1 MTGSPR
7 TRDRDAVSI
16 ALDAL
21 RTMIVTG
28 DIPPGT
34 ELSQVKLAENIG
46 VSTTPLREALSR
58 LEAEGLVESRRNRRP
73 RVPPFDPM
81 ELDAVYC
88 HRVLLESLAVSLS
101 VPAMTEDD
109 LKGLRADLDAMRAPT
124 KDPAAWDAAHASFH
138 LGLVARVAPPLREQI
153 SGFMARSARY
163 RRMSVLGDDP
173 AGRSAG
179 DKEHEA
185 ILEAC
190 TARDA
195 GEAALLLARHLTR
208 SALTL
213 MAHLA
218 PDTDPQSVRSALQ
231 MVMDGAG

>member
-1 MTGSPR
+1 VTR

-21 RTMIVTG
+21 RQMIVKG

-34 ELSQVKLAENIG
+34 ELSQVKLAQTIG

-73 RVPPFDPM
+73 RVPPFDPT

-88 HRVLLESLAVSLS
+88 HRVLLESLAISLT
-101 VPAMTEDD
+101 VPQLSEEDIEA
-109 LKGLRADLDAMRAPT
+109 LRADLKTMRRADD
-124 KDPAAWDAAHASFH
+124 DPAAWDAAHASFH
-138 LGLVARVAPPLREQI
+138 LGLVSRCTPPLREQI
-153 SGFMARSARY
+153 AGFMARSGRY

-179 DKEHEA
+179 DQEHEA

-190 TARDA
+190 AAGDAR
-195 GEAALLLARHLTR
+195 EASLLLARHLAR
-208 SALTL
+208 SAMTL
-213 MAHLA
+213 MAHLS
-218 PDTDPQSVRSALQ
+218 PDTDPLSVRKALQ
-231 MVMDGAG
+231 LVMDGAS

>member
-1 MTGSPR
+1 MSAR

-21 RTMIVTG
+21 RQMIVTG
-28 DIPPGT
+28 DIAPGT
-34 ELSQVKLAENIG
+34 ELSQVKLAETIG

-73 RVPPFDPM
+73 RVPPFDPA

-88 HRVLLESLAVSLS
+88 HRVLLESLAISLS
-101 VPAMTEDD
+101 VPEMTADD
-109 LKGLRADLDAMRAPT
+109 LKALRADLRAMRAAGDDHA
-124 KDPAAWDAAHASFH
+124 KWDAAHASFH
-138 LGLVARVAPPLREQI
+138 LGLVSRCTPPLGAQI
-153 SGFMARSARY
+153 AGFMARSARY

-179 DKEHEA
+179 DKEHGA

-190 TARDA
+190 AA
-195 GEAALLLARHLTR
+195 GDGREAALLLARHLTR

-218 PDTDPQSVRSALQ
+218 PDTDPRSVRRALQ
-231 MVMDGAG
+231 LVMDGAS

>member
-1 MTGSPR
+1 MSARP
-7 TRDRDAVSI
+7 RDRDAVSI

-21 RTMIVTG
+21 RQMIVTG
-28 DIPPGT
+28 DIAPGT
-34 ELSQVKLAENIG
+34 ELSQVKLAETIG

-73 RVPPFDPM
+73 RVPPFDPA

-88 HRVLLESLAVSLS
+88 HRVLLESLALSLS
-101 VPAMTEDD
+101 VPLFGDD
-109 LKGLRADLDAMRAPT
+109 DRNALRADLETMRAAGD
-124 KDPAAWDAAHASFH
+124 DPAKWDAAHAGFH
-138 LGLVARVAPPLREQI
+138 LGLVSRCPPPLREQI
-153 SGFMARSARY
+153 AGFMARSARY

-179 DKEHEA
+179 DREHEA
-185 ILEAC
+185 ILDAC

-195 GEAALLLARHLTR
+195 REAALLLARHLAR

-218 PDTDPQSVRSALQ
+218 PDADPVSVRSALQ